1 MAKRNQKKIE
11 GMEDVDDD
19 PNVTPETN
27 KIAERY
33 KSASISKSKAS
44 DKYKAVKEELIGH
57 MRENGIERIRIVID
71 GNPKYYVLNFKE
83 EIQEKTV
90 DKVKQELSGDDE

>member
-1 MAKRNQKKIE
+1 MARKQTVLPT
-11 GMEDVDDD
+11 MEDVDDD

-33 KSASISKSKAS
+33 KCASIAKSKAG
-44 DKYKAVKEELIGH
+44 DKYKSVKEELINH
-57 MRENGIERIRIVID
+57 MREHGIERIRIVID
-71 GNPKYYVLNFKE
+71 GNAKFYVLNFKE

-90 DKVKQELSGDDE
+90 EKVKKALEGDDE